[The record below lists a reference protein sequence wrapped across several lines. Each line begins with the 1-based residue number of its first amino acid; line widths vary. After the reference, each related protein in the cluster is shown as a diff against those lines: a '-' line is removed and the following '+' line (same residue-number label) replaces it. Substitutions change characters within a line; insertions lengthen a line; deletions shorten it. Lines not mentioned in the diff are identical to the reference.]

1 MSKESEVEKVKI
13 VLVGESGVGKT
24 NILSQYV
31 RHKFDINSMAT
42 DSAAQEG
49 KTIRYE
55 ENKISLQME
64 LWDTAGQEKFRSLAR
79 FFYKDA
85 TAAIL
90 VYDITRK
97 ESFEGIKNYWHK
109 EILDKAPEGVVIGIA
124 ANKADLFL
132 NAEVSENEGR
142 EFARKVGA
150 IFRQTSALTSDGIED
165 LFYVI
170 GKKIIDPK
178 YIDEDEMISNSI
190 KENNGNNEN
199 MQEAPK
205 PIRTTTNNLRNS
217 VKLDSKIN
225 NEKKVEK
232 KSCC

>member
-13 VLVGESGVGKT
+13 VLVGESGVGNT

-31 RHKFDINSMAT
+31 RHKFDINSMTT

-49 KTIRYE
+49 KTVRYE

-109 EILDKAPEGVVIGIA
+109 EILDKTPEGVVIGIA

-165 LFYVI
+165 LF
-170 GKKIIDPK
+170 
-178 YIDEDEMISNSI
+178 
-190 KENNGNNEN
+190 
-199 MQEAPK
+199 
-205 PIRTTTNNLRNS
+205 
-217 VKLDSKIN
+217 
-225 NEKKVEK
+225 
-232 KSCC
+232 C